1 MRTEIV
7 KWISIVT
14 LLLAVVFWNSAATYQ
29 LALNVL
35 VSMAAVVITVQAV
48 QEKKAQPLPA

>member
-7 KWISIVT
+7 KWVSIVT
-14 LLLAVVFWNSAATYQ
+14 LPLAVLFWNSAATYQ

-48 QEKKAQPLPA
+48 QEKRAQPLLA